1 MANTET
7 QTPLVRITQIQ
18 KRDGRIVDFD
28 SSKIVGS
35 IFKAAQTVGG
45 KDRGLAATLA
55 EEVVLKLQEQ
65 VGKNIPTV
73 AQVQDLVEKILIEHG
88 HVQTSKAFIL
98 RRYQKEEEHRRKA
111 LILGGNNTQ
120 ENLAFSNEALTILGR
135 RYLRKDE
142 QGNLI
147 ETPQSMLR
155 RVARNVASADLEY
168 GASISQVKET
178 EEKFYEI
185 MANLSFLPNSPTL
198 MNAESK
204 SQQLSS

>member
-73 AQVQDLVEKILIEHG
+73 AQVQDLVEKTLIERG

-98 RRYQKEEEHRRKA
+98 RRYQKEEEQRRKE
-111 LILGGNNTQ
+111 LIL
-120 ENLAFSNEALTILGR
+120 S
-135 RYLRKDE
+135 
-142 QGNLI
+142 
-147 ETPQSMLR
+147 
-155 RVARNVASADLEY
+155 
-168 GASISQVKET
+168 
-178 EEKFYEI
+178 
-185 MANLSFLPNSPTL
+185 
-198 MNAESK
+198 
-204 SQQLSS
+204 